1 MTKKAPPPSIEK
13 EIPEEAPTEPTGPL
27 EPWKAAGW
35 GAVPSTDRRLHQRA
49 DEEAEMSRM
58 TPEHLDPVPSFS

>member
-1 MTKKAPPPSIEK
+1 MTKKAPPPAIEDS
-13 EIPEEAPTEPTGPL
+13 IPEEAAP
-27 EPWKAAGW
+27 AGS
-35 GAVPSTDRRLHQRA
+35 GAIPSTDRRLHQRA